1 MYAELV
7 TIKLGPDMRLMA
19 EKVADQLIPIYKAMK
34 GFRGV
39 MFIGDVQVGEYGS
52 LSLWESKEDA
62 EALHGAMKGRP
73 ERLVGRVPKEGPDT
87 RRIFEVY
94 EAYEPAGKPA

>member
-7 TIKLGPDMRLMA
+7 MIKLGPGMKPLA
-19 EKVADQLIPIYKAMK
+19 EKVADELAPIYKAMN

-39 MFIGDVQVGEYGS
+39 VFLGEAEAGEYGS
-52 LSLWESKEDA
+52 LSIWESKEDA
-62 EALHGAMKGRP
+62 EALHGTMKGRL
-73 ERLVGRVPKEGPDT
+73 ERLVGRVPKIGPDT

-94 EAYEPAGKPA
+94 ETYEPVK

>member
-7 TIKLGPDMRLMA
+7 MINIGPGMRPTA
-19 EKVADQLIPIYKAMK
+19 EKVADQLAPIYRSMK
-34 GFRGV
+34 GFKGV
-39 MFIGDVQVGEYGS
+39 MFIGDIEAGEYGS

-62 EALHGAMKGRP
+62 EALPGAVKRQLARIVGHLSRKGP
-73 ERLVGRVPKEGPDT
+73 ST

-94 EAYEPAGKPA
+94 KVYELEA

>member
-1 MYAELV
+1 
-7 TIKLGPDMRLMA
+7 MA
-19 EKVADQLIPIYKAMK
+19 EKVADELAPICKAMK

-39 MFIGDVQVGEYGS
+39 IFLGEVEAGEYGS
-52 LSLWESKEDA
+52 LSMWESKEDA
-62 EALHGAMKGRP
+62 EALHGAMKGRL

-94 EAYEPAGKPA
+94 EAYEPVK

>member
-7 TIKLGPDMRLMA
+7 MIKLGNGMKPMA
-19 EKVADQLIPIYKAMK
+19 ERVADQLAPIYKAMK
-34 GFRGV
+34 GFKGV
-39 MFIGDVQVGEYGS
+39 MFLGDVEAGEYGS

-62 EALHGAMKGRP
+62 EVLHGTMKGRL

-94 EAYEPAGKPA
+94 EAFEPVMKPL